1 MTTGKKPRKIQDSVH
16 FFSRKDKGV
25 VQNFWHIVIAR
36 ETLRKVDSAIFQSPF
51 LPQPRHAVAHH
62 SPHST
67 CVFPLSLQARWSLC
81 LGAHP
86 TLSNW
91 RSLRLPTRQG
101 PAQMLSSD
109 SLLCSSSTTL
119 LYARRTHYRALLW
132 LRVHMLESDDMSLN
146 TSSTT
151 F

>member
-1 MTTGKKPRKIQDSVH
+1 MTTGKKTCKIQDSVH

-25 VQNFWHIVIAR
+25 VQNSWHIIIAR
-36 ETLRKVDSAIFQSPF
+36 ETLHKADSAIFQSPF
-51 LPQPRHAVAHH
+51 LPQPRHAVAHR
-62 SPHST
+62 SPHGT
-67 CVFPLSLQARWSLC
+67 CVFPLSFQARWSLC

-91 RSLRLPTRQG
+91 KSLRLRTRQG

-109 SLLCSSSTTL
+109 SLLCISSTL
-119 LYARRTHYRALLW
+119 LYSRRTHYRALLW
-132 LRVHMLESDDMSLN
+132 LRVHMPESDAMSLN